1 MGDDREAQIRKLLP
15 MVRTIARRIARLIPS
30 AELDDLIGDGSIGLI
45 RAVDSYD
52 PRRGVPL
59 DSYARRIVSGAMLN
73 GVRRGDPVSE
83 RVRRTMRRAEALRI
97 AAAHQRGELP
107 SMHEMEQIVPGL
119 ARARSHALAHTPL
132 SLDGPLV
139 SSEGVASEQVSDPA
153 LIVVDRDERD
163 HLARLLERLSPRQRA
178 VLVEHYWNGNS
189 LRAVSR
195 RLDVSPQR
203 ISQLHLAALAKL
215 RAQIAAAP

>member
-1 MGDDREAQIRKLLP
+1 MRF
-15 MVRTIARRIARLIPS
+15 
-30 AELDDLIGDGSIGLI
+30 
-45 RAVDSYD
+45 
-52 PRRGVPL
+52 
-59 DSYARRIVSGAMLN
+59 
-73 GVRRGDPVSE
+73 PVS
-83 RVRRTMRRAEALRI
+83 RSQQGMWFLD
-97 AAAHQRGELP
+97 QLSPGEP
-107 SMHEMEQIVPGL
+107 TFHIPY
-119 ARARSHALAHTPL
+119 AI